1 MVVGNR
7 LFAVLA
13 SVAACIQPG
22 CLVAQELRS
31 INQLP
36 GLVDQDQASKVILSN
51 IGTTAL
57 NISYLDGDWKTIQIP
72 SGQYVSLPSQSTGV
86 SVSYHDGS
94 AAQTV
99 TLNRGTNYA
108 LHWNSAASRWAIEP
122 YDNVARRPSG
132 FRAR

>member
-1 MVVGNR
+1 MNAGKR

-13 SVAACIQPG
+13 GIAACLQPAF
-22 CLVAQELRS
+22 LVAQEFRA

-36 GLVDQDQASKVILSN
+36 GLIDPDQSSKVVLSN
-51 IGTTAL
+51 VGTTAL
-57 NISYLDGDWKTIQIP
+57 SVAYLDGDWKTIQIP

-94 AAQTV
+94 AVQTV

-108 LHWNSAASRWAIEP
+108 LHWNSAANRWAIEP
-122 YDNVARRPSG
+122 YDNVAKRPSG